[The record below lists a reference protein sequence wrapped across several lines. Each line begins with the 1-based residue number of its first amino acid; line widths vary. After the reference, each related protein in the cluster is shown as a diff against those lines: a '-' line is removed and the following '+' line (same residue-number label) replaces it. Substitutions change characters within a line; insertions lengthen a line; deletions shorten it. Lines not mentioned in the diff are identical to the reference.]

1 MFKQKIYAIICLLI
15 TIWLCTKGLGTL
27 AIITL
32 PMATFLFFSK
42 FNYTRHDY

>member
-32 PMATFLFFSK
+32 LMAALLFFSK
-42 FNYTRHDY
+42 FDYTRHNY